1 MNNTFCLAIFMG
13 LVFFKQLAWH
23 FSAESIA
30 VLLVELAV
38 GILALRQT
46 MELWVGYLVLA
57 IFPASILFIAAL
69 EASGID

>member
-1 MNNTFCLAIFMG
+1 MNNTFCLGIVMG
-13 LVFFKQLAWH
+13 LVFFRQLAWR
-23 FSAESIA
+23 FSAETIA